1 MEINILRQIFFDH
14 HNNWEKFKV
23 KYSSRIREVVIKEVE
38 KFRTC
43 GDFAKGFK
51 LFVCEGCHEIKRVA
65 FRCKSRFCTSCACGE
80 SEEWSRILSEEVVQV
95 NHRHVVFTIAEG
107 LREIFERHRF
117 LLKEFMDEAVGIVQK
132 YFKKKYKVTPG
143 VIAGLHTFGSRLNFN
158 PHVHMLITM
167 GGMKENGEWK
177 IYDFIPFHM
186 LRKQWQTVVLKLIR
200 RSLSDE
206 QKKKV
211 QPLLQAAYKENGDGF
226 YVYAPKQK
234 GNVKIQLKYI
244 GRYMRRPAIGV
255 NRIVGYDGEIVS
267 FRYHDKTTGS
277 EKVETVSA
285 EEFIGKLIKHI
296 PDEQFKI
303 IRHYGIYSRRIK
315 TLSKKL
321 IDVWQKS
328 VRKWLVRAKR
338 LVRRNWSERIK
349 ENTGKDPMECPI
361 CGNYY
366 EYKGEV
372 CLREGNLTIK
382 YANGNVARACL
393 ERMIGNINGS
403 TKKEEEKWNANTS
416 TPKYSE
422 VYLFG
427 V

>member
-1 MEINILRQIFFDH
+1 
-14 HNNWEKFKV
+14 
-23 KYSSRIREVVIKEVE
+23 
-38 KFRTC
+38 
-43 GDFAKGFK
+43 
-51 LFVCEGCHEIKRVA
+51 
-65 FRCKSRFCTSCACGE
+65 
-80 SEEWSRILSEEVVQV
+80 
-95 NHRHVVFTIAEG
+95 
-107 LREIFERHRF
+107 
-117 LLKEFMDEAVGIVQK
+117 
-132 YFKKKYKVTPG
+132 
-143 VIAGLHTFGSRLNFN
+143 
-158 PHVHMLITM
+158 
-167 GGMKENGEWK
+167 
-177 IYDFIPFHM
+177 M
-186 LRKQWQTVVLKLIR
+186 LRKQWQTVVLKVIR
-200 RSLSDE
+200 RSLSE
-206 QKKKV
+206 EEKKKV

-255 NRIVGYDGEIVS
+255 NRIVSYDGEIVS

-277 EKVETVSA
+277 EKIETVSV

-296 PDEQFKI
+296 PDEQFKL

-349 ENTGKDPMECPI
+349 DSTGKDPMECPK

-372 CLREGNLTIK
+372 CLKEGNLTVK
-382 YANGNVARACL
+382 YAKGNVARACL
-393 ERMIGNINGS
+393 ERIIGNINGS
-403 TKKEEEKWNANTS
+403 TKKEEEKRNANTS

-427 V
+427 M